1 MHDACMAACIKK
13 DLPFQKAREVEIPV
27 TGVAT
32 GISASNEEV
41 KMKRE
46 RDIRSTR
53 LLECKEWGDFH
64 V

>member
-1 MHDACMAACIKK
+1 MHNACMAACIKK
-13 DLPFQKAREVEIPV
+13 DLPFHKAREVEIPV
-27 TGVAT
+27 SGVAT

-53 LLECKEWGDFH
+53 LL
-64 V
+64 